1 MDIIYRARKENFG
14 RAAKAEVVHGPLCLA
29 HVMDSF
35 QHDCRHLLQIHLVE
49 SSGQTQHRW
58 TNTRQNSF
66 KVGVS
71 GASGKRL
78 LQVCKKPVET
88 GRVVENLTGTLHLC
102 RVINNL
108 KQS

>member
-1 MDIIYRARKENFG
+1 MPLFMVVLMKRYKDINWINCKVNAKEN
-14 RAAKAEVVHGPLCLA
+14 
-29 HVMDSF
+29 S
-35 QHDCRHLLQIHLVE
+35 IH
-49 SSGQTQHRW
+49 
-58 TNTRQNSF
+58 F
-66 KVGVS
+66 KP
-71 GASGKRL
+71 GKRL